1 MVLIFE
7 RTYDWMKSVETKSSR
22 FSMNVLNNRILIF
35 TVACIVVW
43 MSCWLMPIRQVR
55 KKVYRPFIMT
65 EYLHTMGNSGG
76 GLKEYMEVF
85 ESEPCRTSAVVSGDC
100 RPVIQREVDAH
111 GKWYWAYGG
120 DYGPE
125 NIPSFGNF
133 CCNGLVNAVREPHP
147 HLKEVKSLSIY

>member
-1 MVLIFE
+1 MY
-7 RTYDWMKSVETKSSR
+7 RSVDELLAYAHQTS
-22 FSMNVLNNRILIF
+22 
-35 TVACIVVW
+35 
-43 MSCWLMPIRQVR
+43 P
-55 KKVYRPFIMT
+55 KVYRPFIMT

-85 ESEPCRTSAVVSGDC
+85 ESEPCRARRLYLGTG

-133 CCNGLVNAVREPHP
+133 CCNGLVNADGNRI
-147 HLKEVKSLSIY
+147 LI